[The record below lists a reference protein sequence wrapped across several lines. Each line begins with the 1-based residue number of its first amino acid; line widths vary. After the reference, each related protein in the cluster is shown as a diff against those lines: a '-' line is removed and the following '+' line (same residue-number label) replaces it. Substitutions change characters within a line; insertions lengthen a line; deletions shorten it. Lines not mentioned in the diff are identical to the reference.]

1 MLPASLCLSKA
12 HSSNASATV
21 LAEDFRRY
29 RRDLD
34 VAYSHRLSFLSHR
47 SLQAFRQECEPNFDQ
62 LAEARA
68 QLPVTRTMKT
78 EELKAGYEHVFT
90 VTDYYDGPRKG
101 IANYHGQPHFYECI
115 FDEEKVG
122 YLELFRLTA
131 LADC

>member
-1 MLPASLCLSKA
+1 MPIHLPFCRILNRSNFLVLPASLCLSKA

-47 SLQAFRQECEPNFDQ
+47 SLQAFRQEWERNFGQ

-78 EELKAGYEHVFT
+78 EELKAGYEHLFT
-90 VTDYYDGPRKG
+90 VTDYYDGPAKG
-101 IANYHGQPHFYECI
+101 LRITTGSRI
-115 FDEEKVG
+115 SISVSSMK
-122 YLELFRLTA
+122 
-131 LADC
+131 